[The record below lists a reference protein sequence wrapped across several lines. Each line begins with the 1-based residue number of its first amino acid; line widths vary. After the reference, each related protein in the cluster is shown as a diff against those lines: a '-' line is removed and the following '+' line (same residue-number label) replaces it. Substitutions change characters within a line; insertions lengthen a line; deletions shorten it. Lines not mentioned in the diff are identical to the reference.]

1 MPHSSSKLA
10 TLKPFLTYG
19 VTAGQQYAAA
29 LDFAPLPKNVAKKD
43 RSIIKGL

>member
-43 RSIIKGL
+43 RSITKGL